1 MEAHGRTLLKR
12 TYLAHEGWR
21 ASREDVYADMYQQ
34 CGYGLTGLDGAPGLD
49 TLLAPVWADAHRQT
63 EAELQRILR
72 SRFERMDDTSETSV
86 RDFSASVMDFLLRE
100 QAVLRTA
107 AAVQNDINRL
117 LGREQPTRALS
128 ATDLNVH
135 NLMQGFD
142 PDRLPY
148 LIDELER
155 LLGIHIALDMD
166 HLTITRRDAA
176 ASSWTFGIPPA
187 LGWWNSVQSAR
198 ALSGE

>member
-1 MEAHGRTLLKR
+1 
-12 TYLAHEGWR
+12 
-21 ASREDVYADMYQQ
+21 
-34 CGYGLTGLDGAPGLD
+34 
-49 TLLAPVWADAHRQT
+49 
-63 EAELQRILR
+63 
-72 SRFERMDDTSETSV
+72 
-86 RDFSASVMDFLLRE
+86 MDFLLRE